1 MQKEFDPFASYFRM
15 RMPCA
20 NCPFRKKGA
29 VELRPGRLEGIVAD
43 LLANDKKT
51 FSCHKTLTSEDLE
64 DFDDVDE
71 SEQAGRRTYYE
82 AEKMCAGAAAYLL
95 KKQRPSVGM
104 RYALVTGS
112 IPKDHW
118 VEALPMVIDVIDTTN

>member
-1 MQKEFDPFASYFRM
+1 
-15 RMPCA
+15 MPCA

-71 SEQAGRRTYYE
+71 SEQAGHRPYYE

-95 KKQRPSVGM
+95 KKQRPSIGM